1 MIKIATK
8 RKINMVIY
16 HILVCGFGL
25 VMIYPLIWMIFSSF
39 KESSLVMTTVT
50 QLFPT
55 EWKLSNYITGW
66 KGFGGISFATFFKNS
81 FIITILSTIGGVVS
95 STIVAFG
102 FSRLKF
108 KGRSIWFML
117 MLLTMMMPS
126 QVLMIPQ
133 YIIFNKIG
141 WVNTMLPIVVPVWFG
156 KAFFIFLVMQFI
168 SGIPREL
175 DEAARIDGCST
186 YKIFGKIIVPLV
198 RPAMVTCAIFAF
210 YWKWDNYMSSLI
222 YLNSPTKFTVS
233 IALKNFTDPTSVS
246 DYGAM
251 FAMCVLS
258 LVPIIVIFLLLQK
271 YIVDGIATSG
281 LKG

>member
-95 STIVAFG
+95 STIVVFG

-141 WVNTMLPIVVPVWFG
+141 WVNTMLPIVVPEWFG

-210 YWKWDNYMSSLI
+210 YWKWDDYMSSLI

>member
-141 WVNTMLPIVVPVWFG
+141 WVNTMLPIVVPEWFG

-210 YWKWDNYMSSLI
+210 YWKWDDYMSSLI